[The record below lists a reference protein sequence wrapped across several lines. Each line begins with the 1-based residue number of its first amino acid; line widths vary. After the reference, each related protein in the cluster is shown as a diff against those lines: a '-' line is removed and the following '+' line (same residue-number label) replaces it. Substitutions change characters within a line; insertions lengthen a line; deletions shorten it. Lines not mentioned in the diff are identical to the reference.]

1 MNLRE
6 LPDEELAPCAPEDH
20 RCLEILLERY
30 QEKIRACAW
39 KMVGDPNEIED
50 LTQETALRLIGS
62 LPGFR
67 ARSSFA
73 TWVYQI
79 AHNTCVDSYRRR
91 SRAPVAAVRLE
102 SEEGELPLAEQLV
115 AEGTDPEAL
124 LEDSIAECYVEQA
137 LRELPEEYARIA
149 TLRLLDGWSND
160 EIAEELGTSVDAV
173 KGKLK
178 RARARLRAHLAES
191 RTCPLCAAGAFRFD
205 ERGLG

>member
-1 MNLRE
+1 MNLRQ

-30 QEKIRACAW
+30 QDKIRACAW
-39 KMVGDPNEIED
+39 RMVGDPNEVED
-50 LTQETALRLIGS
+50 LTQETALRLIRS
-62 LPGFR
+62 LPGFQ

-79 AHNTCVDSYRRR
+79 AHNTCVDAYRRR
-91 SRAPVAAVRLE
+91 SRMPVAAAQLE
-102 SEEGELPLAEQLV
+102 GEEGELPPAEQLV

-137 LRELPEEYARIA
+137 LRELPQEYARIA
-149 TLRLLDGWSND
+149 ALRLLEGWSNE
-160 EIAEELGTSVDAV
+160 EIASALGMSVDAV

-178 RARARLRAHLAES
+178 RARARLRETLAES
-191 RTCPLCAAGAFRFD
+191 RACPLCAAGAFRFD
-205 ERGLG
+205 ERGLT